1 MIYTEL
7 IEKREPTTV
16 PGYRYRSS
24 RGLLTAFAITNGYS
38 RSAQDATALLRVEQ
52 YLSLERVAS
61 IVRLNNSSKQLEL

>member
-24 RGLLTAFAITNGYS
+24 RGLLTAFAITNYS